1 MTETTKST
9 IWVVSW
15 IYYDRSGSGLIRAFE
30 SEEKARDLLKILN
43 ENCDNVRSFCLDKL
57 EIEKEYV

>member
-1 MTETTKST
+1 M
-9 IWVVSW
+9 SW